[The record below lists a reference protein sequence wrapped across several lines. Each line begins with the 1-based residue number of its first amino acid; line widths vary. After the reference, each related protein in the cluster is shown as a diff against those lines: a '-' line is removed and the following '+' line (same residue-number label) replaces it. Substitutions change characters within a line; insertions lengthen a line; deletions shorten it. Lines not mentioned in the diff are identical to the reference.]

1 MTEAQK
7 KANARY
13 REKNREKLLQ
23 YNKEYYQKNIEE
35 LKAKRK
41 KFRDENKE
49 KIKQRNREYYLRKK
63 EERLNGKSDST
74 SREKRQ

>member
-1 MTEAQK
+1 MTEAQR
-7 KANARY
+7 KAIDKY

-41 KFRDENKE
+41 KFREENKE
-49 KIKQRNREYYLRKK
+49 KLKQRNRENYLKKK
-63 EERLNGKSDST
+63 EKKKNEQLTSGKER
-74 SREKRQ
+74 Q